1 MKLLPLLL
9 AGAALV
15 ACSPAPSEPDPRAAE
30 IWAERM
36 TREAVL
42 AKLRDPASATFSNV
56 HTRRVGTGVVTCG
69 YVNSRNGYG
78 GMSGPHQF
86 VGAGSTT
93 FLEEEVGLRDMAV
106 VWSELCA
113 R

>member
-15 ACSPAPSEPDPRAAE
+15 ACSPAPSDPDPRAAE
-30 IWAERM
+30 IWAERQ
-36 TREAVL
+36 TREAI
-42 AKLRDPASATFSNV
+42 AGALRDPRSAIFTDVS
-56 HTRRVGTGVVTCG
+56 TRRVGTAVVTCG
-69 YVNSRNGYG
+69 HVNSRNGFG
-78 GMSGPHQF
+78 GFTGPQRF

-93 FLEEEVGLRDMAV
+93 FLEEQVGRADMAV